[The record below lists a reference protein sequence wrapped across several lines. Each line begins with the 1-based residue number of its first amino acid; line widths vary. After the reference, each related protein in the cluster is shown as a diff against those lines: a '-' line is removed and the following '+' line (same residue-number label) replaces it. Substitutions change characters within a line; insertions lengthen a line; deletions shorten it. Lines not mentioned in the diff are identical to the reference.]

1 MCRGRDG
8 GVGAHVPNSAPQH
21 AGRVHRAD
29 GRDGVAAHCVT
40 VASTRS
46 LDTLRPGGLIIAVP
60 SGVSPDL
67 RERAAAR
74 GMRAKPFL
82 VEPDGHA
89 LAQIAALIDDG
100 EVHVEVEE
108 VLPLDQAAEAHR
120 RIEQGRTRGKLVLH
134 VA

>member
-1 MCRGRDG
+1 M
-8 GVGAHVPNSAPQH
+8 
-21 AGRVHRAD
+21 
-29 GRDGVAAHCVT
+29 
-40 VASTRS
+40 
-46 LDTLRPGGLIIAVP
+46 RPGGLIIAVP

-74 GMRAKPFL
+74 GMRAKPFI